1 MTSHGRRRV
10 PAVGITAVAAVA
22 GVALAACRAT
32 PRQPAATTPAV
43 SLPSASASPSRS
55 GVAAGVAA
63 VHAAVTAY
71 RGMWNAYDAAI
82 KIPDPQAPDIAK
94 YGTGEALQTLTKGL
108 QSVKDQTLKGTGEI
122 LLSPHVSEVSP
133 VSAPT
138 NVGVRD
144 CFDDGATHLVRVG
157 PGSPYH
163 DTPGG
168 RRLCTATVVLQ
179 PDGTWKVTHFT
190 LQQVGTC

>member
-1 MTSHGRRRV
+1 MASQGRRRRTPV
-10 PAVGITAVAAVA
+10 KAAAVLA
-22 GVALAACRAT
+22 AATALAACGST
-32 PRQPAATTPAV
+32 PPQPAATTPAV
-43 SLPSASASPSRS
+43 SLPSTSASPSPS
-55 GVAAGVAA
+55 GVTAGVAA

-71 RGMWNAYDAAI
+71 SGMWNAYDAAI
-82 KIPDPQAPDIAK
+82 KIPDPQAPDLAK
-94 YGTGEALQTLTKGL
+94 YATGEALQTLTKGL
-108 QSVKDQTLKGTGEI
+108 QSVKDQSLKGTGEI
-122 LLSPHVSEVSP
+122 VLSPHVSEVSP

-179 PDGTWKVTHFT
+179 PDGTWKVTQFV
-190 LQQVGTC
+190 LQKVGTC

>member
-1 MTSHGRRRV
+1 MASHGRRRTSLV
-10 PAVGITAVAAVA
+10 KVAAVLA
-22 GVALAACRAT
+22 ASGALAACGSRS
-32 PRQPAATTPAV
+32 PRPAATTPAV
-43 SLPSASASPSRS
+43 SLPSASVSPSPS

-63 VHAAVTAY
+63 VHAAVSAY
-71 RGMWNAYDAAI
+71 SGMWKAYDAAI
-82 KIPDPQAPDIAK
+82 KIPDPQASDLVRYA
-94 YGTGEALQTLTKGL
+94 TGEALQTLTKGL
-108 QSVKDQTLKGTGEI
+108 QSVKEQGLKGTGDFV
-122 LLSPHVSEVSP
+122 LAPRVSEVSP

-144 CFDDGATHLVRVG
+144 CLSTAATHLVRVG

-179 PDGTWKVTHFT
+179 PDGTWKVTQFT
-190 LQQVGTC
+190 LQKVGTC